1 MAIQNL
7 INNGSFESGDLTG
20 WSGVSASVVSAFAH
34 TGAFSA
40 QFAGGITSAS
50 LSQTV
55 PVSPQQSFQL
65 FISLGK
71 IGTIANPEINLRVL
85 YLDASNAVVG
95 TGLNINVTIGNMPNT
110 IFDTWTEV
118 YQTTTAAPAAAV
130 QAQILISKTAGSS
143 NTPVVLIDD
152 VAFVEVTGIT
162 GTTGPTGATGAT
174 GSTGPTGI
182 TGPTGATGAT
192 GSTGVTGDTGPT
204 GATGIT
210 GPTGATGATGSTG
223 ATGATGSTGATGAT
237 GSTGVTG
244 DTGPTGVTGDTGPTG
259 VTGDTGPTGATGI
272 TGPTGAAGAT
282 GSTGVTGDTGPTGA
296 TGTTGPTGATGA
308 TGSTGVTGDIGP
320 TGATG
325 TTGPT
330 GATGATGSTG
340 VTGDTG
346 STGATGITGPTGAT
360 GATGSTGVTG
370 DIGPTGATGTTGPT
384 GATGA
389 TGSTGVTGDI
399 GPTGATGITGPTG
412 VTGDTGSTGATG
424 ITGPT
429 GATGATGSQPTVAFQ
444 NAVDQVVIPLEG
456 TPTSVLTATIT
467 AVATQ
472 LVKIDTTIQLNIT
485 LNPLTPDFSLVLS
498 LDLERNGIIIS
509 TETLELNLFYSA
521 GQSIII
527 PHTFVD
533 QVPASG
539 ITVYNMVLT
548 VGNTNNV
555 TQVDITNRALNA
567 TSFPLP

>member
-152 VAFVEVTGIT
+152 VAFV
-162 GTTGPTGATGAT
+162 GPTGATGT
-174 GSTGPTGI
+174 

-210 GPTGATGATGSTG
+210 GPTGATGA
-223 ATGATGSTGATGAT
+223 
-237 GSTGVTG
+237 
-244 DTGPTGVTGDTGPTG
+244 
-259 VTGDTGPTGATGI
+259 
-272 TGPTGAAGAT
+272 
-282 GSTGVTGDTGPTGA
+282 
-296 TGTTGPTGATGA
+296 
-308 TGSTGVTGDIGP
+308 
-320 TGATG
+320 
-325 TTGPT
+325 
-330 GATGATGSTG
+330 
-340 VTGDTG
+340 
-346 STGATGITGPTGAT
+346 
-360 GATGSTGVTG
+360 
-370 DIGPTGATGTTGPT
+370 
-384 GATGA
+384 
-389 TGSTGVTGDI
+389 
-399 GPTGATGITGPTG
+399 
-412 VTGDTGSTGATG
+412 TGSTGATG

>member
-174 GSTGPTGI
+174 GSTG
-182 TGPTGATGAT
+182 
-192 GSTGVTGDTGPT
+192 
-204 GATGIT
+204 
-210 GPTGATGATGSTG
+210 
-223 ATGATGSTGATGAT
+223 
-237 GSTGVTG
+237 
-244 DTGPTGVTGDTGPTG
+244 
-259 VTGDTGPTGATGI
+259 
-272 TGPTGAAGAT
+272 
-282 GSTGVTGDTGPTGA
+282 
-296 TGTTGPTGATGA
+296 
-308 TGSTGVTGDIGP
+308 
-320 TGATG
+320 
-325 TTGPT
+325 
-330 GATGATGSTG
+330 
-340 VTGDTG
+340 
-346 STGATGITGPTGAT
+346 
-360 GATGSTGVTG
+360 
-370 DIGPTGATGTTGPT
+370 
-384 GATGA
+384 
-389 TGSTGVTGDI
+389 
-399 GPTGATGITGPTG
+399 

-444 NAVDQVVIPLEG
+444 NAVDQVVIPLDG

>member
-152 VAFVEVTGIT
+152 VAFVEVTG
-162 GTTGPTGATGAT
+162 GDGNY
-174 GSTGPTGI
+174 GSNRSHWSDGVNWGD
-182 TGPTGATGAT
+182 GNH
-192 GSTGVTGDTGPT
+192 GSNWSYWSDGSNWGYGRYRTNWGYGRYRTNWGDGNHGSNRSHWSDGVNWGYGRYRINWGDGNH
-204 GATGIT
+204 A
-210 GPTGATGATGSTG
+210 
-223 ATGATGSTGATGAT
+223 
-237 GSTGVTG
+237 
-244 DTGPTGVTGDTGPTG
+244 
-259 VTGDTGPTGATGI
+259 
-272 TGPTGAAGAT
+272 
-282 GSTGVTGDTGPTGA
+282 
-296 TGTTGPTGATGA
+296 
-308 TGSTGVTGDIGP
+308 
-320 TGATG
+320 
-325 TTGPT
+325 
-330 GATGATGSTG
+330 
-340 VTGDTG
+340 
-346 STGATGITGPTGAT
+346 
-360 GATGSTGVTG
+360 
-370 DIGPTGATGTTGPT
+370 
-384 GATGA
+384 
-389 TGSTGVTGDI
+389 
-399 GPTGATGITGPTG
+399 
-412 VTGDTGSTGATG
+412 G

-444 NAVDQVVIPLEG
+444 NAVDQVVIPLDG

>member
-20 WSGVSASVVSAFAH
+20 WSGVSASVVPAFAH

-174 GSTGPTGI
+174 GSTGATGI

-192 GSTGVTGDTGPT
+192 GSTGATGATGSTGVTGDTGSTGATGITGPTGATGATGSTGVTGDTGPTGVTGDTGPTGVTGDTGPTGVTGDTGPTGVTGDTGPT

-244 DTGPTGVTGDTGPTG
+244 DTGLTGVTGDTGPTG
-259 VTGDTGPTGATGI
+259 VTGDTG
-272 TGPTGAAGAT
+272 
-282 GSTGVTGDTGPTGA
+282 S
-296 TGTTGPTGATGA
+296 
-308 TGSTGVTGDIGP
+308 

-346 STGATGITGPTGAT
+346 PTGPTGITGPTGATGDTGSTGATGITGPTGAT
-360 GATGSTGVTG
+360 GATGS
-370 DIGPTGATGTTGPT
+370 
-384 GATGA
+384 
-389 TGSTGVTGDI
+389 
-399 GPTGATGITGPTG
+399 TG

-444 NAVDQVVIPLEG
+444 NAVDQVVIPLDG

>member
-20 WSGVSASVVSAFAH
+20 WSGVNASVVSAFAH

-162 GTTGPTGATGAT
+162 GATGPTGATGAT
-174 GSTGPTGI
+174 GPTGI
-182 TGPTGATGAT
+182 TGDIGSTGATGITGPTGVTGATGAT

-204 GATGIT
+204 GATGDT
-210 GPTGATGATGSTG
+210 GP
-223 ATGATGSTGATGAT
+223 
-237 GSTGVTG
+237 TGVTG

-259 VTGDTGPTGATGI
+259 VTGDTGPTGATGDTGPTGATGI
-272 TGPTGAAGAT
+272 TGPTGVTGATGAT

-296 TGTTGPTGATGA
+296 TGDTGPTGA
-308 TGSTGVTGDIGP
+308 
-320 TGATG
+320 
-325 TTGPT
+325 T

-346 STGATGITGPTGAT
+346 PTGAT
-360 GATGSTGVTG
+360 G
-370 DIGPTGATGTTGPT
+370 DTGP
-384 GATGA
+384 
-389 TGSTGVTGDI
+389 
-399 GPTGATGITGPTG
+399 
-412 VTGDTGSTGATG
+412 
-424 ITGPT
+424 
-429 GATGATGSQPTVAFQ
+429 TGATGSQPTVAFQ
-444 NAVDQVVIPLEG
+444 NAVDQVVIPLDG

-498 LDLERNGIIIS
+498 LDFERNGIIIS

-539 ITVYNMVLT
+539 ITVYNAVLT

>member
-174 GSTGPTGI
+174 GSTG
-182 TGPTGATGAT
+182 
-192 GSTGVTGDTGPT
+192 
-204 GATGIT
+204 ATGIT
-210 GPTGATGATGSTG
+210 GPTGAT
-223 ATGATGSTGATGAT
+223 
-237 GSTGVTG
+237 
-244 DTGPTGVTGDTGPTG
+244 
-259 VTGDTGPTGATGI
+259 
-272 TGPTGAAGAT
+272 GAT

-308 TGSTGVTGDIGP
+308 TGSTGVTGD
-320 TGATG
+320 
-325 TTGPT
+325 TGP
-330 GATGATGSTG
+330 
-340 VTGDTG
+340 
-346 STGATGITGPTGAT
+346 
-360 GATGSTGVTG
+360 
-370 DIGPTGATGTTGPT
+370 
-384 GATGA
+384 
-389 TGSTGVTGDI
+389 
-399 GPTGATGITGPTG
+399 
-412 VTGDTGSTGATG
+412 TGATG

>member
-20 WSGVSASVVSAFAH
+20 WSGVNASIVSAFAH

-162 GTTGPTGATGAT
+162 GA
-174 GSTGPTGI
+174 
-182 TGPTGATGAT
+182 
-192 GSTGVTGDTGPT
+192 
-204 GATGIT
+204 T

-223 ATGATGSTGATGAT
+223 ATGATGPTGA
-237 GSTGVTG
+237 TG
-244 DTGPTGVTGDTGPTG
+244 DTGPTGVTGATGPTG
-259 VTGDTGPTGATGI
+259 VTGA
-272 TGPTGAAGAT
+272 
-282 GSTGVTGDTGPTGA
+282 
-296 TGTTGPTGATGA
+296 TGPTGATGA
-308 TGSTGVTGDIGP
+308 TG
-320 TGATG
+320 
-325 TTGPT
+325 PT
-330 GATGATGSTG
+330 GATGATG
-340 VTGDTG
+340 
-346 STGATGITGPTGAT
+346 P
-360 GATGSTGVTG
+360 
-370 DIGPTGATGTTGPT
+370 
-384 GATGA
+384 
-389 TGSTGVTGDI
+389 
-399 GPTGATGITGPTG
+399 
-412 VTGDTGSTGATG
+412 
-424 ITGPT
+424 
-429 GATGATGSQPTVAFQ
+429 TGATGSQPTVAFQ
-444 NAVDQVVIPLEG
+444 NAVDQVVIPLDG

-498 LDLERNGIIIS
+498 LDFERNGIIIS

-539 ITVYNMVLT
+539 ITVYNAVLT

>member
-1 MAIQNL
+1 MMKGGYRLAIQNL

-118 YQTTTAAPAAAV
+118 YQTTTTAPAAAV

-174 GSTGPTGI
+174 GSTG
-182 TGPTGATGAT
+182 
-192 GSTGVTGDTGPT
+192 VTGDTGPT
-204 GATGIT
+204 G
-210 GPTGATGATGSTG
+210 P
-223 ATGATGSTGATGAT
+223 
-237 GSTGVTG
+237 
-244 DTGPTGVTGDTGPTG
+244 
-259 VTGDTGPTGATGI
+259 
-272 TGPTGAAGAT
+272 
-282 GSTGVTGDTGPTGA
+282 
-296 TGTTGPTGATGA
+296 
-308 TGSTGVTGDIGP
+308 
-320 TGATG
+320 
-325 TTGPT
+325 
-330 GATGATGSTG
+330 
-340 VTGDTG
+340 
-346 STGATGITGPTGAT
+346 
-360 GATGSTGVTG
+360 
-370 DIGPTGATGTTGPT
+370 
-384 GATGA
+384 
-389 TGSTGVTGDI
+389 
-399 GPTGATGITGPTG
+399 
-412 VTGDTGSTGATG
+412 TG

-444 NAVDQVVIPLEG
+444 NAVDQVVIPLDG

>member
-20 WSGVSASVVSAFAH
+20 WSGVNASIVSAFAH

-162 GTTGPTGATGAT
+162 GA
-174 GSTGPTGI
+174 
-182 TGPTGATGAT
+182 
-192 GSTGVTGDTGPT
+192 
-204 GATGIT
+204 T

-223 ATGATGSTGATGAT
+223 ATGATGPTGA
-237 GSTGVTG
+237 TG
-244 DTGPTGVTGDTGPTG
+244 DTGPTGVTGATGPTGATGDTGPTG
-259 VTGDTGPTGATGI
+259 VTGDTGPTGATGATGPTGVTGA
-272 TGPTGAAGAT
+272 TGPTGATGAT
-282 GSTGVTGDTGPTGA
+282 GPTGVTGATGPTGVTGDTGPTGA
-296 TGTTGPTGATGA
+296 TGDTGPTGATGA
-308 TGSTGVTGDIGP
+308 TGP
-320 TGATG
+320 
-325 TTGPT
+325 
-330 GATGATGSTG
+330 
-340 VTGDTG
+340 
-346 STGATGITGPTGAT
+346 
-360 GATGSTGVTG
+360 
-370 DIGPTGATGTTGPT
+370 
-384 GATGA
+384 
-389 TGSTGVTGDI
+389 
-399 GPTGATGITGPTG
+399 
-412 VTGDTGSTGATG
+412 
-424 ITGPT
+424 
-429 GATGATGSQPTVAFQ
+429 TGATGSQPTVAFQ
-444 NAVDQVVIPLEG
+444 NAVDQVVIPLDG

-498 LDLERNGIIIS
+498 LDFERNGIIIS

-539 ITVYNMVLT
+539 ITVYNAVLT

>member
-174 GSTGPTGI
+174 GSTG
-182 TGPTGATGAT
+182 
-192 GSTGVTGDTGPT
+192 VTGDTGPT

-210 GPTGATGATGSTG
+210 GPTGA
-223 ATGATGSTGATGAT
+223 
-237 GSTGVTG
+237 
-244 DTGPTGVTGDTGPTG
+244 
-259 VTGDTGPTGATGI
+259 
-272 TGPTGAAGAT
+272 
-282 GSTGVTGDTGPTGA
+282 
-296 TGTTGPTGATGA
+296 
-308 TGSTGVTGDIGP
+308 
-320 TGATG
+320 
-325 TTGPT
+325 
-330 GATGATGSTG
+330 
-340 VTGDTG
+340 TGDTG

-360 GATGSTGVTG
+360 GATGS
-370 DIGPTGATGTTGPT
+370 
-384 GATGA
+384 
-389 TGSTGVTGDI
+389 
-399 GPTGATGITGPTG
+399 TG

-444 NAVDQVVIPLEG
+444 NAVDQVVIPLDG

>member
-174 GSTGPTGI
+174 GSTG
-182 TGPTGATGAT
+182 
-192 GSTGVTGDTGPT
+192 VTGDTGP
-204 GATGIT
+204 
-210 GPTGATGATGSTG
+210 
-223 ATGATGSTGATGAT
+223 
-237 GSTGVTG
+237 
-244 DTGPTGVTGDTGPTG
+244 
-259 VTGDTGPTGATGI
+259 
-272 TGPTGAAGAT
+272 
-282 GSTGVTGDTGPTGA
+282 
-296 TGTTGPTGATGA
+296 
-308 TGSTGVTGDIGP
+308 
-320 TGATG
+320 
-325 TTGPT
+325 
-330 GATGATGSTG
+330 
-340 VTGDTG
+340 
-346 STGATGITGPTGAT
+346 
-360 GATGSTGVTG
+360 
-370 DIGPTGATGTTGPT
+370 
-384 GATGA
+384 
-389 TGSTGVTGDI
+389 
-399 GPTGATGITGPTG
+399 
-412 VTGDTGSTGATG
+412 TGATG

>member
-1 MAIQNL
+1 MMKGGYRLAIQNL

-204 GATGIT
+204 GVTGDTGPTGATGIT

-259 VTGDTGPTGATGI
+259 VTGDTGPTG
-272 TGPTGAAGAT
+272 
-282 GSTGVTGDTGPTGA
+282 VTGDTGPTGA
-296 TGTTGPTGATGA
+296 TG
-308 TGSTGVTGDIGP
+308 
-320 TGATG
+320 
-325 TTGPT
+325 
-330 GATGATGSTG
+330 
-340 VTGDTG
+340 
-346 STGATGITGPTGAT
+346 IT
-360 GATGSTGVTG
+360 
-370 DIGPTGATGTTGPT
+370 
-384 GATGA
+384 
-389 TGSTGVTGDI
+389 
-399 GPTGATGITGPTG
+399 
-412 VTGDTGSTGATG
+412 
-424 ITGPT
+424 
-429 GATGATGSQPTVAFQ
+429 
-444 NAVDQVVIPLEG
+444 
-456 TPTSVLTATIT
+456 
-467 AVATQ
+467 
-472 LVKIDTTIQLNIT
+472 
-485 LNPLTPDFSLVLS
+485 
-498 LDLERNGIIIS
+498 
-509 TETLELNLFYSA
+509 
-521 GQSIII
+521 
-527 PHTFVD
+527 
-533 QVPASG
+533 
-539 ITVYNMVLT
+539 
-548 VGNTNNV
+548 
-555 TQVDITNRALNA
+555 
-567 TSFPLP
+567 

>member
-1 MAIQNL
+1 MKGGYRLAIQNL

-174 GSTGPTGI
+174 GSTG
-182 TGPTGATGAT
+182 
-192 GSTGVTGDTGPT
+192 VTGDTGPT

-210 GPTGATGATGSTG
+210 GPTGAT
-223 ATGATGSTGATGAT
+223 
-237 GSTGVTG
+237 
-244 DTGPTGVTGDTGPTG
+244 
-259 VTGDTGPTGATGI
+259 
-272 TGPTGAAGAT
+272 GAT

-340 VTGDTG
+340 VTGDIG
-346 STGATGITGPTGAT
+346 PTGATGITGPTGAT

-370 DIGPTGATGTTGPT
+370 DTGSTGATGITGPT

-389 TGSTGVTGDI
+389 TGS
-399 GPTGATGITGPTG
+399 TG

>member
-20 WSGVSASVVSAFAH
+20 WTGVNASVVSAFAH

-118 YQTTTAAPAAAV
+118 YQTTTATPAAAV
-130 QAQILISKTAGSS
+130 QAQVLISKTSGSS

-162 GTTGPTGATGAT
+162 GATGPTGA
-174 GSTGPTGI
+174 
-182 TGPTGATGAT
+182 TGATGAT

-204 GATGIT
+204 GVTGATGIT
-210 GPTGATGATGSTG
+210 GPTGATGDTGPTGVTGATGSTG
-223 ATGATGSTGATGAT
+223 ATGATGSTGVTGDTGPTGETGATGSTGVTGDTGPTGATGATGPTGATGAT

-259 VTGDTGPTGATGI
+259 VTGATGPTGVTGDTGPTGATGATGPTGATGI
-272 TGPTGAAGAT
+272 TGPTGA
-282 GSTGVTGDTGPTGA
+282 
-296 TGTTGPTGATGA
+296 
-308 TGSTGVTGDIGP
+308 
-320 TGATG
+320 
-325 TTGPT
+325 
-330 GATGATGSTG
+330 
-340 VTGDTG
+340 TGDTG

-360 GATGSTGVTG
+360 GDTG
-370 DIGPTGATGTTGPT
+370 PTGPT

-389 TGSTGVTGDI
+389 TGPTGATGDTGPTGVTGATGPTGATGDTGPTGATGAT
-399 GPTGATGITGPTG
+399 GPTGATGITGP
-412 VTGDTGSTGATG
+412 
-424 ITGPT
+424 
-429 GATGATGSQPTVAFQ
+429 TGATGSQPTVAFQ
-444 NAVDQVVIPLEG
+444 NAVDQVVIPLDG
-456 TPTSVLTATIT
+456 TPASVLAGTIT

-472 LVKIDTTIQLNIT
+472 LVKIDTTIQLNIS
-485 LNPLTPDFSLVLS
+485 LDPLTPDFSLL
-498 LDLERNGIIIS
+498 LTFDLERNGTIIS

-533 QVPASG
+533 QVPDSG
-539 ITVYNMVLT
+539 ITVYNVVLT
-548 VGNTNNV
+548 VGNTINV

>member
-1 MAIQNL
+1 MKGGYRLAIQNL

-174 GSTGPTGI
+174 GSTG
-182 TGPTGATGAT
+182 
-192 GSTGVTGDTGPT
+192 
-204 GATGIT
+204 ATGIT
-210 GPTGATGATGSTG
+210 GPTGAT
-223 ATGATGSTGATGAT
+223 
-237 GSTGVTG
+237 
-244 DTGPTGVTGDTGPTG
+244 
-259 VTGDTGPTGATGI
+259 
-272 TGPTGAAGAT
+272 GAT

-308 TGSTGVTGDIGP
+308 TGSTGVTGD
-320 TGATG
+320 
-325 TTGPT
+325 TGP
-330 GATGATGSTG
+330 
-340 VTGDTG
+340 
-346 STGATGITGPTGAT
+346 
-360 GATGSTGVTG
+360 
-370 DIGPTGATGTTGPT
+370 
-384 GATGA
+384 
-389 TGSTGVTGDI
+389 
-399 GPTGATGITGPTG
+399 
-412 VTGDTGSTGATG
+412 TGATG

>member
-174 GSTGPTGI
+174 GSTGATGI

-210 GPTGATGATGSTG
+210 GPTGATGATGS
-223 ATGATGSTGATGAT
+223 
-237 GSTGVTG
+237 
-244 DTGPTGVTGDTGPTG
+244 
-259 VTGDTGPTGATGI
+259 
-272 TGPTGAAGAT
+272 
-282 GSTGVTGDTGPTGA
+282 
-296 TGTTGPTGATGA
+296 
-308 TGSTGVTGDIGP
+308 
-320 TGATG
+320 
-325 TTGPT
+325 
-330 GATGATGSTG
+330 
-340 VTGDTG
+340 
-346 STGATGITGPTGAT
+346 
-360 GATGSTGVTG
+360 
-370 DIGPTGATGTTGPT
+370 
-384 GATGA
+384 
-389 TGSTGVTGDI
+389 
-399 GPTGATGITGPTG
+399 TG

>member
-210 GPTGATGATGSTG
+210 GPTGATGATGS
-223 ATGATGSTGATGAT
+223 
-237 GSTGVTG
+237 
-244 DTGPTGVTGDTGPTG
+244 
-259 VTGDTGPTGATGI
+259 
-272 TGPTGAAGAT
+272 
-282 GSTGVTGDTGPTGA
+282 
-296 TGTTGPTGATGA
+296 
-308 TGSTGVTGDIGP
+308 

>member
-174 GSTGPTGI
+174 GSTGVTGDTGPTGATGI

-204 GATGIT
+204 GATGI
-210 GPTGATGATGSTG
+210 
-223 ATGATGSTGATGAT
+223 
-237 GSTGVTG
+237 
-244 DTGPTGVTGDTGPTG
+244 
-259 VTGDTGPTGATGI
+259 
-272 TGPTGAAGAT
+272 
-282 GSTGVTGDTGPTGA
+282 
-296 TGTTGPTGATGA
+296 
-308 TGSTGVTGDIGP
+308 
-320 TGATG
+320 
-325 TTGPT
+325 
-330 GATGATGSTG
+330 
-340 VTGDTG
+340 
-346 STGATGITGPTGAT
+346 
-360 GATGSTGVTG
+360 
-370 DIGPTGATGTTGPT
+370 TGPT

>member
-20 WSGVSASVVSAFAH
+20 WSGVNASVVSAFAH

-118 YQTTTAAPAAAV
+118 YQTTTAAPASAV

-162 GTTGPTGATGAT
+162 GATGPTGATGAT
-174 GSTGPTGI
+174 GSTGVTGATGPTGATGI
-182 TGPTGATGAT
+182 TGPTGVTGATGAT

-204 GATGIT
+204 GATG
-210 GPTGATGATGSTG
+210 
-223 ATGATGSTGATGAT
+223 
-237 GSTGVTG
+237 
-244 DTGPTGVTGDTGPTG
+244 
-259 VTGDTGPTGATGI
+259 DTGPTGA
-272 TGPTGAAGAT
+272 
-282 GSTGVTGDTGPTGA
+282 
-296 TGTTGPTGATGA
+296 TGATGA

-325 TTGPT
+325 DTGP
-330 GATGATGSTG
+330 
-340 VTGDTG
+340 
-346 STGATGITGPTGAT
+346 
-360 GATGSTGVTG
+360 
-370 DIGPTGATGTTGPT
+370 
-384 GATGA
+384 
-389 TGSTGVTGDI
+389 
-399 GPTGATGITGPTG
+399 
-412 VTGDTGSTGATG
+412 
-424 ITGPT
+424 
-429 GATGATGSQPTVAFQ
+429 TGATGSQPTVAFQ
-444 NAVDQVVIPLEG
+444 NAVDQVVIPLDG

-498 LDLERNGIIIS
+498 LDFERNGIIIS

-539 ITVYNMVLT
+539 ITVYNAVLT